1 MVKKSNTAVF
11 VVALSITIGLISG
24 GLWAFR
30 EPLQGIFSGQSS
42 PSPTTPSPLPSAI
55 PTTAGAAAV
64 SGTTVSGTTASGTK
78 VSGTTGTIAAPQGVF
93 NYGGSTTWAPLRSA
107 LDPIL
112 QQQQPQFQLR
122 YTDPAI
128 GAPGST
134 SGIKMLLEGQLAFSQ
149 SSRPL
154 KDQEYSR
161 AKDRGYTLSQIP
173 VAIDGL
179 AFAVNP
185 SLNIP
190 GLTIAQIQQ
199 IYLGKVTNWSQVGG
213 PNLAIIP
220 YSRRPEEGGTVE
232 FFIENVLEG
241 KPLSPTVK
249 FIGTTTESLRALA
262 DNPGGLYYAS
272 APEVVPQCTIKSIP
286 VGRTSDRLVSPYQEP
301 LVPPQDCPTRRNT
314 LNAQSFQNGD
324 YPVTRQ
330 LFVIVKQNG
339 LADQQAGEAYVNW
352 LLSSEGQ
359 NLVSKAGFIPIR

>member
-1 MVKKSNTAVF
+1 MVKKNNTAVF
-11 VVALSITIGLISG
+11 VVALSITIGMISG

-30 EPLQGIFSGQSS
+30 EPLQGMFSGQPS
-42 PSPTTPSPLPSAI
+42 PTPTTPSPLPSPSSPTPNTGTISPPVSSTA
-55 PTTAGAAAV
+55 TTAG
-64 SGTTVSGTTASGTK
+64 

-93 NYGGSTTWAPLRSA
+93 NYGGSTTWAPLRNA

-154 KDQEYSR
+154 KDEEYSR
-161 AKDRGYTLSQIP
+161 AKDRGYTLTQIP

-241 KPLSPTVK
+241 NPLGPTVK

-286 VGRTSDRLVSPYQEP
+286 VGRTSDRFVPPYQEP
-301 LVPPQDCPTRRNT
+301 LVPPQDCPTRRNI

-339 LADQQAGEAYVNW
+339 LTDQQAGEAYAN
-352 LLSSEGQ
+352 
-359 NLVSKAGFIPIR
+359 

>member
-55 PTTAGAAAV
+55 PTTAGAA
-64 SGTTVSGTTASGTK
+64 G

-190 GLTIAQIQQ
+190 G
-199 IYLGKVTNWSQVGG
+199 
-213 PNLAIIP
+213 
-220 YSRRPEEGGTVE
+220 
-232 FFIENVLEG
+232 
-241 KPLSPTVK
+241 
-249 FIGTTTESLRALA
+249 
-262 DNPGGLYYAS
+262 
-272 APEVVPQCTIKSIP
+272 
-286 VGRTSDRLVSPYQEP
+286 
-301 LVPPQDCPTRRNT
+301 
-314 LNAQSFQNGD
+314 
-324 YPVTRQ
+324 
-330 LFVIVKQNG
+330 
-339 LADQQAGEAYVNW
+339 
-352 LLSSEGQ
+352 
-359 NLVSKAGFIPIR
+359 